1 MKMKNRI
8 IAVVKKT
15 IESVASVSSET
26 TSILGLYQPKTLKSL
41 VKSDKKWGMESVPKP
56 RRRHNIPV
64 DKK

>member
-1 MKMKNRI
+1 MKNRI

-41 VKSDKKWGMESVPKP
+41 VKSEKK
-56 RRRHNIPV
+56 
-64 DKK
+64 